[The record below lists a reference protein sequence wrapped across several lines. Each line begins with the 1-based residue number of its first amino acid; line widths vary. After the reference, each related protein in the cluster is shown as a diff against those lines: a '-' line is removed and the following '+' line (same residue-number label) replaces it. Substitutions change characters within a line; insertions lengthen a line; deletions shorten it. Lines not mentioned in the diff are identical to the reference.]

1 MKKRIKICFVLV
13 NRANYGRVKLLMSEI
28 KKNKNFQLQIVL
40 VSSPLLK
47 KYGQLDEIIKK
58 DGFKINSSFFTHV
71 EGENLHTMTKST
83 ALCLLELSSCFKIL
97 SPDIVFTIGDR
108 YESLATAIAA
118 SYSNIYLCHLQGG
131 ELSGSIDD
139 NVRHAVTKLSN
150 LHLVAT
156 ERSKKIVK
164 SMGENPKN
172 VFNVG
177 SLSVEKVKKSNVFS
191 QDQIKEILKIKKD
204 KKFFLITYHPST
216 LEIDKSINELKN
228 LLEVLKSFKKINL
241 IFTGTNDDPNS
252 MIIKKIID
260 KFIKLHKNAKFV
272 HSLGSK
278 VYISSMNYCDL
289 VIGNSSSGILETPTL
304 KKATVNI
311 GNRQKGRIRSKNII
325 DTDERKSSILRAI
338 IKGRS
343 KTFRK
348 RIKSIKNPYGIGKT
362 SRFSVKILKKL
373 DFDKILIKKFH
384 SVKNF
389 K

>member
-83 ALCLLELSSCFKIL
+83 ALCLLELSSCFKNL
-97 SPDIVFTIGDR
+97 SPDMVFTIGDR

-177 SLSVEKVKKSNVFS
+177 C
-191 QDQIKEILKIKKD
+191 
-204 KKFFLITYHPST
+204 PS
-216 LEIDKSINELKN
+216 ID
-228 LLEVLKSFKKINL
+228 
-241 IFTGTNDDPNS
+241 
-252 MIIKKIID
+252 IIKKVNFKKKVDLSKYSHGLGYKLDLSKPYFVVLIHPVTTNYAKNLDLISTIL
-260 KFIKLHKNAKFV
+260 KLIKKLQNQIVWIWPNNDAGADLLTKKIRAYREKNNNTKINFYTNLETEDYL
-272 HSLGSK
+272 SLIKNSK
-278 VYISSMNYCDL
+278 CL
-289 VIGNSSSGILETPTL
+289 IGNSSSGIREGSYLGIP
-304 KKATVNI
+304 TVNI
-311 GNRQKGRIRSKNII
+311 GNRQNLRERGNNVIDVEINSSKIFKAIKKITNKKIK
-325 DTDERKSSILRAI
+325 KSKIY
-338 IKGRS
+338 GDGN
-343 KTFRK
+343 
-348 RIKSIKNPYGIGKT
+348 SIKKI
-362 SRFSVKILKKL
+362 VKILSSIKL
-373 DFDKILIKKFH
+373 DNKKNYF
-384 SVKNF
+384 F